1 MEKKFGV
8 FRTVEE
14 LNRAADAQKAEGD
27 EEALYALAEENGLDK
42 EAVDDFIGLEGYPFT
57 TPLEAAYGK
66 LDMEMKETRTDEIIE
81 DWIDYIRQCCLE
93 IDGFSE
99 QVFNPDKTLEGCIAD
114 IMKWSFDHAYEVD
127 KKICKAAGVEQKVTM
142 GIPGMRT
149 VKRLIRD
156 YYSQGVGD
164 NESI

>member
-8 FRTVEE
+8 FKTVDE
-14 LNRAADAQKAEGD
+14 LNQAAAAQKAEGD

-42 EAVDDFIGLEGYPFT
+42 EAVDDFMSLEGISFT

-66 LDMEMKETRTDEIIE
+66 LDMEMKEVRTDEIIE

-99 QVFNPDKTLEGCIAD
+99 KVFNPDKTLEGCIAA
-114 IMKWSFDHAYEVD
+114 IMKWSFEHAYEMD
-127 KKICKAAGVEQKVTM
+127 DKICKAAGVTKQVKL

-149 VKRLIRD
+149 VKKLIRD
-156 YYSQGVGD
+156 YYSQEVTQ
-164 NESI
+164 NESV